1 MRRDSLHHDRDVIR
15 KLDAFAGRD
24 ELTSREFL
32 DDKICGSLNG
42 LGENGLGALTVE
54 ISALGNFRNVGE
66 LGFPSMPIMDPDIAR
81 MMRVREIP

>member
-1 MRRDSLHHDRDVIR
+1 MAGIRLHHDRDVIR

-32 DDKICGSLNG
+32 DDEVLLGAQRF
-42 LGENGLGALTVE
+42 GENGLRGLAVE

-66 LGFPSMPIMDPDIAR
+66 LGFPSMPIMDQI
-81 MMRVREIP
+81 